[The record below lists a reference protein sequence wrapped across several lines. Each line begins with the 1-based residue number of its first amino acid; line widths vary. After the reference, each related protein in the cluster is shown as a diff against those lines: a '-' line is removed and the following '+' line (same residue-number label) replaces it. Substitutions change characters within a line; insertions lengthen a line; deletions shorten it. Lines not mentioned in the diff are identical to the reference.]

1 MSEKPQPKIDYEAL
15 RAAFKTDKGQIS
27 EARIARYVIEELNLM
42 SRHGVPYN
50 TDGVVD
56 RAMIVQAIADLLLNL
71 GVEYGNAHKAEA
83 IMKLIIQLSADDE
96 IPIKKNRIPVANGEI
111 TVNLE
116 NGSYVFTPK
125 KEFTPYRL
133 ACSFDPNA
141 NDITWFKRWL
151 GILYDD
157 DIACFQEIMGYLLL
171 PVTYG
176 QYAFFLVGEGGCGKS
191 VWGCILRAIFGNSM
205 TSAETHAIETDRFAR
220 ATLENKLL
228 NYDDDLDGAKM
239 KKTNVFKMLVTA
251 KQPIQCERKGVDRF
265 EFTPF
270 ARLCGCGNSSLSSMF
285 DMTDAFVR
293 RLLLIKAKPP
303 IEKSKVI
310 PDLEERIYPETSAI
324 LNWALEGMKRLI
336 KNNYQFSIS
345 ERSKALVQNVREES
359 NSIIPFINDSL
370 DFHPAY
376 YVGSEM
382 LIYEYRRFCRD
393 NDLVPRDSK
402 LVRGYFNDHA
412 EQLGITYVNKVP
424 VTRKRGFRGMKLK
437 SDETQK
443 IPTVDLNEIFGEK

>member
-1 MSEKPQPKIDYEAL
+1 MSEKPQAQDKTSYTG
-15 RAAFKTDKGQIS
+15 FKTEKGKIN
-27 EARIARYVIEELNLM
+27 EAEIALFVIKRLNLI
-42 SRHGVPYN
+42 SRHGALYN
-50 TDGVVD
+50 ADGAVD
-56 RAMIVQAIADLLLNL
+56 RAMILQSIADLLVDL
-71 GVEYGNAHKAEA
+71 GVVYGNAHKAEA
-83 IMKLIIQLSADDE
+83 IMKLIIQLSANDE
-96 IPIKKNRIPVANGEI
+96 IKIRKDRIPVANGEI
-111 TVNLE
+111 IVKDD
-116 NGSYVFTPK
+116 GSYIFTPK

-133 ACSFDPNA
+133 PCRYDANA
-141 NDITWFKRWL
+141 NDLTWFKRWL
-151 GILYDD
+151 GILYDED
-157 DIACFQEIMGYLLL
+157 VACFQEIMGYLLL

-191 VWGCILRAIFGNSM
+191 VWGCILRALFGNSM

-324 LNWALEGMKRLI
+324 LNWALEGLKRLI
-336 KNNYQFSIS
+336 QNNYQFSIS

-359 NSIIPFINDSL
+359 NSIIPFITDEL
-370 DFHPAY
+370 DFHPAF

-382 LIYEYRRFCRD
+382 LINQYRRYCRD
-393 NDLVPRDSK
+393 MDLVPRDSK

-412 EQLGITYVNKVP
+412 EQLGIKYVNKIP
-424 VTRKRGFRGMKLK
+424 VTRKRGFKGMKLK
-437 SDETQK
+437 IDETQK
-443 IPTVDLNEIFGEK
+443 IPALDLEKIFGE